1 MSPAALAWRSLI
13 RQPARGAL
21 GVLGIA
27 AVGALLF
34 DMLLLSSGLVVSF
47 GQILDSIGYD
57 VRVTATRSLPTLGP
71 AIERGGEAAQRLR
84 ALPEIEEVVA
94 LRFGRGETVLQDG
107 SVVTMS
113 LIGAEAR
120 ARQTWTLLEG
130 RQLREHDGAEPLPIL
145 INRNLARRLD
155 LGPGSAL
162 RLSGAASGLAPLP
175 PSTFE
180 VVGIARFA
188 YDSAD
193 DLTAATLLQGFARA
207 YGDDRHD
214 AADLLLVA
222 SARGVGAPAVVARIQ
237 QAMPDVHAFS
247 NEELL
252 SNLERNDFSYFRQI
266 SFALS
271 TITLFFAFLLVATLL
286 TVSVNQR
293 FAEIAGLRALGFSR
307 RRVAADLIWESTFL
321 VGSGGLLALPLGGL
335 LAGWLDAILR
345 TMPGIPAGL
354 HFFVFQ
360 PRAVL
365 LHIVLL
371 CGTGILATLYPLYL
385 AARLP
390 IARTL
395 RKETVS

>member
-34 DMLLLSSGLVVSF
+34 DMLLLSGGLVVSF

-71 AIERGGEAAQRLR
+71 AIERAGEAAERLR

-94 LRFGRGETVLQDG
+94 LRFGRGETVVQDG

-120 ARQTWTLLEG
+120 ARRTWTLLEG
-130 RQLREHDGAEPLPIL
+130 RQLRAHDGAEPLQIL
-145 INRNLARRLD
+145 VNRNLARRLD

-180 VVGIARFA
+180 VVGIVRFA

-222 SARGVGAPAVVARIQ
+222 SARGVGAQAVVARIQ
-237 QAMPDVHAFS
+237 QAMPDMHAFS
-247 NEELL
+247 NKELL

-271 TITLFFAFLLVATLL
+271 TITLFFTFLLVATLL

-307 RRVAADLIWESTFL
+307 RRVAANLIWESTFL

-335 LAGWLDAILR
+335 LAAWLDAILR
-345 TMPGIPAGL
+345 AMPGIPAGL

-360 PRAVL
+360 PRAVV

-371 CGTGILATLYPLYL
+371 CGAGILATLYPLYL